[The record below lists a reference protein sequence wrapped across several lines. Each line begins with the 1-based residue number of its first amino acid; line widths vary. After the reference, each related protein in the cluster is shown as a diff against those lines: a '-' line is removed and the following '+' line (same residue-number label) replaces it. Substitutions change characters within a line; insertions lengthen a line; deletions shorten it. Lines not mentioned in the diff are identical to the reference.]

1 MRQLVLTAPGKV
13 AWEEAPDPVPEA
25 RGAVLRPLAV
35 ARCDLDAPM
44 GRQGIFP
51 TPFPVGHEVVA
62 EVIDVGSAVG
72 NRHEGD
78 RVIVPFQLSCG
89 QCAVCRSGRF
99 GACAVF
105 RAPAGGAFGFG
116 SAGGGHGGGLADLI
130 AVPAADHLLIPA
142 PDGVPNEV
150 LCTLPDNVCDAYR
163 TVGPQLE
170 AFPGAE
176 VLIIGGTAQ
185 SIGLYAA
192 AFAVAL
198 GSKRVRYVDTEAERC
213 EAAAALGADVTFH
226 EGAWPQRFD
235 RALITV
241 DNSGDPAGLAC
252 TLRSTDDYGFCTS
265 VAIYFTPTTEVPLL
279 QMYTKGVTF
288 HASRADSRR
297 LLPTVVDLVS
307 SGRMDP
313 ARIPTRIEKWEKA
326 DQVWL
331 EPATK
336 LVLTR

>member
-1 MRQLVLTAPGKV
+1 
-13 AWEEAPDPVPEA
+13 
-25 RGAVLRPLAV
+25 
-35 ARCDLDAPM
+35 M
-44 GRQGIFP
+44 GLQGIFP
-51 TPFPVGHEVVA
+51 TPFPVGHEIVA
-62 EVIDVGSAVG
+62 EVVDVGSAV
-72 NRHEGD
+72 NKRHAGE

-89 QCAVCRSGRF
+89 ECPVCRSGRF
-99 GACAVF
+99 GGCSAF

-116 SAGGGHGGGLADLI
+116 PAGGGHGGGIADLI
-130 AVPAADHLLIPA
+130 AVPAADHFLIPA

-170 AFPGAE
+170 TFPGAE
-176 VLIIGGTAQ
+176 VLIIGGMAQ

-198 GSKRVRYVDTEAERC
+198 GSNRVRYVDTASERC
-213 EAAAALGADVTFH
+213 EAAAALGADVTLY
-226 EGAWPQRFD
+226 EGAWPKRFD

-241 DNSGDPAGLAC
+241 DNTGDPAGLAC

-265 VAIYFTPTTEVPLL
+265 VAIYFAPTTEVPLL

-288 HASRADSRR
+288 HVSRADSRR
-297 LLPTVVDLVS
+297 LLPTVVDLVR

-313 ARIPTRIEKWEKA
+313 ARIPTRIEKWEMA